1 MPDWYLRSCFKFCI
15 QGKYFIHLILVSA
28 LILILLPKITE
39 TIIPSIS
46 ISEVTLLRD
55 FQFESF
61 IHNFIGC
68 QLHAM
73 QSYRYQDPRYTV
85 LVLTKRTPKCD
96 WQMTHRRR
104 IKKKKNLME
113 TDDMHWRIK
122 EKWSTEWLGR
132 DFNLE
137 VRDSLSKKV
146 HLMLISEYSRSSHTH
161 T

>member
-73 QSYRYQDPRYTV
+73 QSYRHQDPRYTV

-104 IKKKKNLME
+104 IKKKKIW
-113 TDDMHWRIK
+113 WRQMICIEELK
-122 EKWSTEWLGR
+122 KNEVQSDLGGI
-132 DFNLE
+132 
-137 VRDSLSKKV
+137 
-146 HLMLISEYSRSSHTH
+146 LIWKSGTAFLRRYI
-161 T
+161 